1 MSPRDIIY
9 FLIWKDK
16 DSKTHV
22 HRDTCPNQGKTSK
35 TPSFCGCPGHLAFK
49 SVDSYVGQLRAILRA
64 HLETTTLPT
73 TGDPVPYPAA
83 HPAVKRCLKGVTE
96 EQLKARAIPKQAEPI
111 FICDLSALCQV
122 MDSKLRSASTDPIH
136 LYIYSRDLAYF
147 KLHFFSGDRPSDC
160 PVKAL
165 DDYMTICQGI
175 RISVSTGPLFRA
187 TCGQS
192 VLIDAFSTD
201 AAEARLKT
209 YLTAAGLSNKTLY
222 SFRCGGAI
230 TMALTGSMLDDIV
243 DHVGWRSHNMAKY
256 YLQLHKSLQPAS
268 VAKMALVTP
277 ETTAQYEELNQL
289 NGFEPAFSQ
298 NTTVTL
304 PSKRQSPRKC

>member
-1 MSPRDIIY
+1 M
-9 FLIWKDK
+9 
-16 DSKTHV
+16 
-22 HRDTCPNQGKTSK
+22 PN
-35 TPSFCGCPGHLAFK
+35 
-49 SVDSYVGQLRAILRA
+49 
-64 HLETTTLPT
+64 
-73 TGDPVPYPAA
+73 PAA
-83 HPAVKRCLKGVTE
+83 HPAVKRYLKGVTE

-111 FICDLSALCQV
+111 FICDLTALCQV
-122 MDSKLRSASTDPIH
+122 IDSKLRSASTDPIH
-136 LYIYSRDLAYF
+136 LYIYARDMAYF
-147 KLHFFSGDRPSDC
+147 KLHFFSGDRPSDLSHIKAAEILRFPNDKGLIFNHVFGKTLRSGDSKVFAVARHPNQFLC

-165 DDYMTICQGI
+165 DDYMTICQAI
-175 RISVSTGPLFRA
+175 RISVSTSPLFRA

-209 YLTAAGLSNKTLY
+209 YLTAAGLTNKTLY

-230 TMALTGSMLDDIV
+230 TMALTGSTLDDIV
-243 DHVGWRSHNMAKY
+243 DHVDWRSHNMAKY

-268 VAKMALVTP
+268 VAAKTALVTP

-289 NGFEPAFSQ
+289 NGFEPAFLQ